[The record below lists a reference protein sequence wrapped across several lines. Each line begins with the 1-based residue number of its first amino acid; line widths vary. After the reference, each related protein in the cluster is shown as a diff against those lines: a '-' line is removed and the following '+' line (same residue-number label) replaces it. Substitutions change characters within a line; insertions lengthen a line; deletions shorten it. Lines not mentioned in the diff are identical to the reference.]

1 MSSRPHM
8 STNLPPIDGRMD
20 RLTPEGITLSLLPVG
35 PAPRLWAYLIDQC
48 VVLGLIFLLALV
60 LASND
65 AGQGVWL
72 LSLFF
77 LWWGYPIVW
86 EAFGGRTPGKRA
98 LKLRVVRV
106 DGQPIG
112 WKEAFL
118 RGLLLTAD
126 FLPFLFLTGLVC
138 MLFVPGFRRIGDLA
152 AGTVVIQDEVV
163 AEPSVPRLLDPESSP
178 IPLLAHEQRALMD
191 LAERSD
197 HISTERLEELG
208 DIASPYT
215 GLRGKASVN
224 RLRSIAAGLL
234 K

>member
-1 MSSRPHM
+1 MT
-8 STNLPPIDGRMD
+8 TNQPPIDGRMD

-35 PAPRLWAYLIDQC
+35 PAARLWAYLIDQC
-48 VVLGLIFLLALV
+48 VITGLIIILAMILSG
-60 LASND
+60 SN
-65 AGQGVWL
+65 AGNGVWL

-77 LWWGYPIVW
+77 VWWGYPIVW

-98 LKLRVVRV
+98 LKLRVVRL

-118 RGLLLTAD
+118 RGLLVTAD
-126 FLPFLFLTGLVC
+126 FLPFLFMTGLVC
-138 MLFVPGFRRIGDLA
+138 MLFVPGFRRLGDLA
-152 AGTVVIQDEVV
+152 AGTLVIQDEMV
-163 AEPSVPRLLDPESSP
+163 ADPSIARLLEAESSP
-178 IPLLAHEQRALMD
+178 VPLLPHEQRALMD

-197 HISTERLEELG
+197 QISSERLEELG

-215 GLRGKASVN
+215 GLRGQASVN

>member
-1 MSSRPHM
+1 M
-8 STNLPPIDGRMD
+8 TTDQPPIDGRMD
-20 RLTPEGITLSLLPVG
+20 RHTPEGITLSLLPVG

-48 VVLGLIFLLALV
+48 VVLGLIFV
-60 LASND
+60 LAVFLVSND
-65 AGQGVWL
+65 AGQGVFL
-72 LSLFF
+72 LTLFF

-86 EAFGGRTPGKRA
+86 ESFGGRTPGKRA

-118 RGLLLTAD
+118 RGLMLTAD
-126 FLPFLFLTGLVC
+126 FLPFLFMTGLVS
-138 MLFVPGFRRIGDLA
+138 MLFTPGFRRLGDLA
-152 AGTVVIQDEVV
+152 AGTLVIQDEVV
-163 AEPSVPRLLDPESSP
+163 TEPEIPHLLEPESSP
-178 IPLLAHEQRALMD
+178 IPLLAHEQRSLMD

-208 DIASPYT
+208 DIAAPYT

>member
-1 MSSRPHM
+1 MSERPQ
-8 STNLPPIDGRMD
+8 IDGRMD
-20 RLTPEGITLSLLPVG
+20 RLTPEGIALSLLPVG

-48 VVLGLIFLLALV
+48 VITGMIMV
-60 LASND
+60 LAMFLTSSN
-65 AGQGVWL
+65 AGNGVWL
-72 LSLFF
+72 LSVFF

-86 EAFGGRTPGKRA
+86 EALGGRTPGKRA
-98 LKLRVVRV
+98 LKLRVVRL

-126 FLPFLFLTGLVC
+126 FLPLLFMTGLVC
-138 MLFVPGFRRIGDLA
+138 MLFVPGFRRLGDLA
-152 AGTVVIQDEVV
+152 AGTLVIQDETV
-163 AEPSVPRLLDPESSP
+163 AEPSIARLLDAETSP
-178 IPLLAHEQRALMD
+178 VPLLPHEQRALMD

-197 HISTERLEELG
+197 QISSERLEELG

-224 RLRSIAAGLL
+224 RLRGIAAGLL

>member
-1 MSSRPHM
+1 MT
-8 STNLPPIDGRMD
+8 TNLPPIDGRMD

-35 PAPRLWAYLIDQC
+35 PALRLWAYLIDLC
-48 VVLGLIFLLALV
+48 VILGLIFLLAMI

-65 AGQGVWL
+65 AGSGLWL
-72 LSLFF
+72 VCLFVV
-77 LWWGYPIVW
+77 WWGYPVLW
-86 EAFGGRTPGKRA
+86 EALSGRTPGKRA
-98 LKLRVVRV
+98 LKIRVVRM

-126 FLPFLFLTGLVC
+126 FLPFLFATGLLS

-152 AGTVVIQDEVV
+152 AGTLVIQDEV
-163 AEPSVPRLLDPESSP
+163 ATDPTTARLLEPESSP
-178 IPLLAHEQRALMD
+178 LPLLPMEQRALMD

-197 HISTERLEELG
+197 LISTERLEELG
-208 DIASPYT
+208 DIAGPYT

-224 RLRSIAAGLL
+224 RLRAIAAGLL

>member
-1 MSSRPHM
+1 MN
-8 STNLPPIDGRMD
+8 TQLPPIDGRMD

-35 PAPRLWAYLIDQC
+35 PGTRLWAYLIDLC
-48 VVLGLIFLLALV
+48 VVLGLIFLLAMV

-65 AGQGVWL
+65 AGSGVWL
-72 LSLFF
+72 VGIFL
-77 LWWGYPIVW
+77 LWWGYPVVW
-86 EAFGGRTPGKRA
+86 EAFGGRTPGKRL
-98 LKLRVVRV
+98 LKIRVVRL

-126 FLPFLFLTGLVC
+126 FLPFLFATGLLS
-138 MLFVPGFRRIGDLA
+138 MLFVPGFRRLGDLA
-152 AGTVVIQDEVV
+152 AGTLVIQDETATDPVS
-163 AEPSVPRLLDPESSP
+163 ARLLEPESSP
-178 IPLLAHEQRALMD
+178 VPILPHEQRALMD

-208 DIASPYT
+208 DIAAPYT

-224 RLRSIAAGLL
+224 RLRGIAAGLL